1 MYLSCGDALFDLFGE
16 KEGDDVAAIDLAG
29 RVGGSPLNVALGI
42 ARLGHPTGFFTKISS
57 DVFGRRLARF
67 MDQEKIDRRY
77 SIPTERHT
85 TLAIVSLDETGTAV
99 YDFYIEGT
107 ADRSIE
113 TSELPR
119 TLDDVVGIHLAS
131 YATVTEPTASALSA
145 LAKRESAKKFISY
158 DPNIRLSIEPDVEVW
173 RAKVAQLVAQSTL
186 VKASEED
193 LELLYPGRS
202 IEDVQAD
209 WLALGPELV
218 VITLGGKGAKAA
230 SRSGLRAFEESQRI
244 TVVDTVGAGDTFQ
257 AGLIVWLMEN
267 HRLSRTGLAEC
278 SETDL
283 HAMLSFAMKAA
294 AVTCSRQGADL
305 PRRAD
310 LGLSPL

>member
-1 MYLSCGDALFDLFGE
+1 MYLSCGDALFDLFGG
-16 KEGDDVAAIDLAG
+16 KEGGDVAAIDLSG

-42 ARLGHPTGFFTKISS
+42 ARLGHSAGFFTKISN
-57 DVFGRRLARF
+57 DVFGKRLAGF

-77 SIPTERHT
+77 SIPTDRHT
-85 TLAIVSLDETGTAV
+85 TLAIVSLNEGGTAV
-99 YDFYIEGT
+99 YDFYIDGT

-113 TSELPR
+113 PSELPEN
-119 TLDDVVGIHLAS
+119 LDDVVGLHLAS

-145 LAKRESAKKFISY
+145 LAERESAAKFVSY
-158 DPNIRLSIEPDVEVW
+158 DPNIRLSIEPDVDIW
-173 RAKVAQLVAQSTL
+173 REKVRQLVPHATM

-193 LELLYPGRS
+193 LEMLYPGRS

-209 WLALGPELV
+209 WLAMGPELV
-218 VITLGGKGAKAA
+218 IITLGGKGAIAA
-230 SRSGLRAFEESQRI
+230 SRSGLKVFEDSQRI

-257 AGLIVWLMEN
+257 AGLIVWAME
-267 HRLSRTGLAEC
+267 HDKLSREGLAGL
-278 SETDL
+278 SEKDL

-305 PRRAD
+305 PRRSD
-310 LGLSPL
+310 LGLPPR